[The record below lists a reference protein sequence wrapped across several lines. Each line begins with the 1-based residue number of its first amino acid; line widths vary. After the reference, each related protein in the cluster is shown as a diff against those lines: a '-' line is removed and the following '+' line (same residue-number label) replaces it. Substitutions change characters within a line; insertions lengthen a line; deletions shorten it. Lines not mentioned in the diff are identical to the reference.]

1 MIRRREVLTLLG
13 AAGAAWPAGAW
24 AQQGERVRRVG
35 ILLPVTDSDAEGQ
48 QRVSA
53 FVRALQQLG
62 WGLGK
67 NVRIDYRLSGNKVE
81 TMRAS
86 AAELVTL
93 GPDVILA
100 LSSAATAP
108 LLEATRTI
116 PIVFTGVADPVAT
129 GYVESLSRPGG
140 NATGFTVYESS
151 IGKNWLQLLKEI
163 APRVKR
169 VALLRETVIGADLF
183 ATVQTLAP
191 SMGLEMHA
199 VDVRDAGETK
209 RALTTFAQTPNGG
222 VIATGGPR
230 QSAQR
235 HLIAGLAKRHGLP
248 AIYNARFFVTAGG
261 LISYGADFVDQAQL
275 AAGYVDRILKGE
287 KPAELPV
294 QVPTKYDLAI
304 NLKTARAL
312 GLTVPRTLLARADE
326 VIK

>member
-1 MIRRREVLTLLG
+1 MIRRREFITLLG
-13 AAGAAWPAGAW
+13 AAGAAWPVRVS

-62 WGLGK
+62 WSLGK

-129 GYVESLSRPGG
+129 GYVESLRGQA
-140 NATGFTVYESS
+140 ATPLVLPFMK
-151 IGKNWLQLLKEI
+151 I
-163 APRVKR
+163 
-169 VALLRETVIGADLF
+169 
-183 ATVQTLAP
+183 
-191 SMGLEMHA
+191 
-199 VDVRDAGETK
+199 
-209 RALTTFAQTPNGG
+209 
-222 VIATGGPR
+222 
-230 QSAQR
+230 QSAR
-235 HLIAGLAKRHGLP
+235 IGF
-248 AIYNARFFVTAGG
+248 RF
-261 LISYGADFVDQAQL
+261 
-275 AAGYVDRILKGE
+275 
-287 KPAELPV
+287 
-294 QVPTKYDLAI
+294 
-304 NLKTARAL
+304 
-312 GLTVPRTLLARADE
+312 
-326 VIK
+326 